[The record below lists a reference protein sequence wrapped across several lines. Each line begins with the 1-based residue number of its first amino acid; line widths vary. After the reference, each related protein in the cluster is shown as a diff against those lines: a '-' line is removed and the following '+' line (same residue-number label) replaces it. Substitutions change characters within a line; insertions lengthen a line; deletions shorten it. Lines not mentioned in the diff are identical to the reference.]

1 MKTSSY
7 LLKAGVD
14 YPTNWDEF
22 VDWFHDEQSCTSYL
36 YALRWPNGFICP
48 SCSSHQSPYQLS
60 NGKLKCHACRFQC
73 SVTSSTLFDKTRTP
87 MKSWFAAVWF
97 ITNQKNGVSALGVQ
111 RLLGLGGYQTAWS
124 LMHKLRYAMVDPE
137 RDKLSGIVEV
147 DETLIGGVIPKS
159 SIKNQQGK
167 RKAIVLVAVE
177 LLSPSGFGRIR
188 LRQVESATKEHIHQ
202 FIQDVIEPG
211 STICSDG
218 SQAYKQIDKKGYKH
232 NRMVHLGSSVPA
244 HETMAGVHR
253 VSSLCKRWLLGRYQG
268 AVKAKQLDYYLDEF
282 TFRFNRRK
290 SDSRGLLF
298 YRLLEQ
304 AVRSKPITYQSIKN
318 P

>member
-1 MKTSSY
+1 
-7 LLKAGVD
+7 
-14 YPTNWDEF
+14 
-22 VDWFHDEQSCTSYL
+22 
-36 YALRWPNGFICP
+36 
-48 SCSSHQSPYQLS
+48 
-60 NGKLKCHACRFQC
+60 
-73 SVTSSTLFDKTRTP
+73 
-87 MKSWFAAVWF
+87 MKSWFAAVWY

-111 RLLGLGGYQTAWS
+111 RLLGLGSYQTAWS
-124 LMHKLRYAMVDPE
+124 LMHKLRHAMVDPE
-137 RDKLSGIVEV
+137 RDKLSSIVEV
-147 DETLIGGVIPKS
+147 DETLIGGVVPQS

-167 RKAIVLVAVE
+167 RKAVVLVAVE

-218 SQAYKQIDKKGYKH
+218 SQAYKQIGKKGYKH
-232 NRMVHLGSSVPA
+232 NRIVHLGSSVPA

-253 VSSLCKRWLLGRYQG
+253 VSSLCKRWLLGTYQG

-318 P
+318 R

>member
-1 MKTSSY
+1 
-7 LLKAGVD
+7 
-14 YPTNWDEF
+14 
-22 VDWFHDEQSCTSYL
+22 
-36 YALRWPNGFICP
+36 
-48 SCSSHQSPYQLS
+48 
-60 NGKLKCHACRFQC
+60 
-73 SVTSSTLFDKTRTP
+73 

-111 RLLGLGGYQTAWS
+111 RLLGLGSYQTAWS

-218 SQAYKQIDKKGYKH
+218 SQAYKQIDKK
-232 NRMVHLGSSVPA
+232 
-244 HETMAGVHR
+244 
-253 VSSLCKRWLLGRYQG
+253 
-268 AVKAKQLDYYLDEF
+268 D
-282 TFRFNRRK
+282 
-290 SDSRGLLF
+290 
-298 YRLLEQ
+298 
-304 AVRSKPITYQSIKN
+304 ISIIGWCI
-318 P
+318 